1 MARYIDADKMQVN
14 CLKDKKFVFAMENP
28 YTQEV
33 IMEIVYKD
41 FLDFLNEQ
49 PTADVVEVVHGE
61 WIEGF
66 GSWATMN
73 CSKCDWK
80 VPYFS
85 SIGDIVSE
93 QKLYDSLH
101 YCPNCGA
108 KMDGKKVE

>member
-1 MARYIDADKMQVN
+1 MARYIDADKMQFN

-49 PTADVVEVVHGE
+49 PTADVAKVVHAYWE
-61 WIEGF
+61 EK
-66 GSWATMN
+66 SMDYV
-73 CSKCDWK
+73 CSHCKEHYNDDLLFIHF
-80 VPYFS
+80 PY
-85 SIGDIVSE
+85 GLP
-93 QKLYDSLH
+93 K
-101 YCPNCGA
+101 YCPECGA